1 MVSERK
7 QTGFI
12 IRGLGDAFDRNLIL
26 VQTVRSLFPPC
37 CKFGKWH
44 NRWRWKKNGDGD
56 DACDWSFNVTG
67 FVNTNKH
74 RRQKPQDSQHIQT

>member
-1 MVSERK
+1 MA
-7 QTGFI
+7 
-12 IRGLGDAFDRNLIL
+12 LA
-26 VQTVRSLFPPC
+26 
-37 CKFGKWH
+37 